1 MDKITIELSK
11 NEVQT
16 LFSALYVASESSRK
30 KLLEK
35 GLEKDAK
42 KAIKEQLEEFTRLEN
57 LFFNLATN
65 KKDEN

>member
-16 LFSALYVASESSRK
+16 LFSALYVASTNSRI

-35 GLEKDAK
+35 GLEKGAK
-42 KAIKEQLEEFTRLEN
+42 KAIKDELEEFTRLKN
-57 LFFNLATN
+57 LFFELATN
-65 KKDEN
+65 KKDGD